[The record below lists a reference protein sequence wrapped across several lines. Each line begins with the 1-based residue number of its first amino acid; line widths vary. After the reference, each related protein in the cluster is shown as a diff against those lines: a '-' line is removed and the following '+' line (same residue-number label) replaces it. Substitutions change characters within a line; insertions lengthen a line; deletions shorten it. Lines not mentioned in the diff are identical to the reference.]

1 MRLIA
6 VLTRICAPWPY
17 KRTDMTE
24 ALFLVKKMTKKNRW
38 QAYLQ
43 ISRSS
48 AKEISAFEPIFNG
61 PGKRLKM

>member
-1 MRLIA
+1 M
-6 VLTRICAPWPY
+6 LTRIYSAWPY
-17 KRTDMTE
+17 KRTDMTQD
-24 ALFLVKKMTKKNRW
+24 LFMVKKMMKKNRW

-61 PGKRLKM
+61 SGKRLKM